1 MLHTA
6 ALDQQLSGMLST
18 TGVVIFYLVVW
29 GLIFAGTA
37 VFLGIFIPFITGD
50 SLLFAAGLVTAA
62 SSSLNIVVLAVG
74 AGIAAFL
81 GDQVGFVLGRHY
93 GRGYLDRHGGRRT
106 QAAIAKTEHFY
117 RTFGWWA
124 IVVARFMPWARV
136 FIPVIAGVGR
146 MNYYRFL
153 TSNFVGALAW
163 GSGMTVVGYFAA
175 SIPGVKSAAYVIG
188 GCFILASIVFG
199 IRAWRADRRASR
211 ADADARAAADRS

>member
-6 ALDQQLSGMLST
+6 ALDDQLNGVL
-18 TGVVIFYLVVW
+18 TGTGAVVFYLIVW
-29 GLIFAGTA
+29 VLVFAGTA
-37 VFLGIFIPFITGD
+37 IFLGVFIPFITGD
-50 SLLFAAGLVTAA
+50 SLLFAAGIVTAA
-62 SSSLNIVVLAVG
+62 SADLNIVVLAIGVG
-74 AGIAAFL
+74 VAAFL
-81 GDQVGFVLGRHY
+81 GDQVGFLLGRRY

-153 TSNFVGALAW
+153 SSNLVGALAW
-163 GSGMTVVGYFAA
+163 GCGMTIVGYFAA
-175 SIPGVKSAAYVIG
+175 SLPGVKSAAYVIG
-188 GCFILASIVFG
+188 GAFILASIIFG
-199 IRAWRADRRASR
+199 IRAWRADRRSR
-211 ADADARAAADRS
+211 RTATVPR